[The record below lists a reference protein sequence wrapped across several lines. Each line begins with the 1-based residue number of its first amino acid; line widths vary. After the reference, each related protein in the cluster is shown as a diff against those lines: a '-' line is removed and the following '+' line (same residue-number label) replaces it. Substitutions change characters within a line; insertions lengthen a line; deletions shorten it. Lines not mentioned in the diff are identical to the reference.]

1 MRMFMIGVIL
11 LIIAIVF
18 LVLPAQRNRKDRRT
32 WELSVVVLVAFVG
45 INMLFGMFK
54 FLAIIVLG
62 LAVGYNLLG
71 KLKK

>member
-1 MRMFMIGVIL
+1 MFMIGVIL

-18 LVLPAQRNRKDRRT
+18 LVLPRQRNRKDRRM
-32 WELSVVVLVAFVG
+32 WELLLAVLVAFVG
-45 INMLFGMFK
+45 ISMLFGLFK
-54 FLAIIVLG
+54 LLAIIGLV

>member
-18 LVLPAQRNRKDRRT
+18 LVLPAQRNRKDRRM
-32 WELSVVVLVAFVG
+32 WELIVVVLVAFVG

-54 FLAIIVLG
+54 FFAISVLG

>member
-1 MRMFMIGVIL
+1 MFMIGIIL

-18 LVLPAQRNRKDRRT
+18 LVLPRQRNRKDRQM
-32 WELSVVVLVAFVG
+32 WELLLAVLVAFVG
-45 INMLFGMFK
+45 ISMLMGLFK
-54 FLAIIVLG
+54 LVAIIGLV